1 MRFREF
7 NEARE
12 DSLEELKKALLL
24 KIKELP
30 LDSETVK
37 TLEEI
42 EDLLDSVQAGG
53 RVGVINNRIEEIG
66 DPEVTK
72 ARKILAKYI
81 LSVSAEKKYRDDFF
95 NKWKNDQ
102 LVNIKK
108 LTSPINHVI
117 TDIINGYNENPFIK
131 EITDDLAEIAA
142 LGQGKGEFLLSVFS
156 KSINKMGKGD
166 LNINGMSVELKT
178 VDGGAG
184 RFFDQEVR
192 PTMDW
197 YKDVELFLKTFS
209 DEIHNIKGVAKSGI
223 KIDLVSN
230 LYTITSNEKKADFQ
244 KILTSVIKGLFST
257 QDVNDIVKA
266 ILSNNIPMAKQLYA
280 KKSIDHYLSIKQ
292 DDALLMIDLRKSP
305 TEFTFFKSVDDLY
318 KGGMRLHAG
327 TIYPITQDP
336 RYAYPQISIA
346 RTKQTQP

>member
-156 KSINKMGKGD
+156 KSINKM
-166 LNINGMSVELKT
+166 
-178 VDGGAG
+178 
-184 RFFDQEVR
+184 
-192 PTMDW
+192 
-197 YKDVELFLKTFS
+197 
-209 DEIHNIKGVAKSGI
+209 
-223 KIDLVSN
+223 
-230 LYTITSNEKKADFQ
+230 
-244 KILTSVIKGLFST
+244 
-257 QDVNDIVKA
+257 
-266 ILSNNIPMAKQLYA
+266 
-280 KKSIDHYLSIKQ
+280 
-292 DDALLMIDLRKSP
+292 
-305 TEFTFFKSVDDLY
+305 
-318 KGGMRLHAG
+318 
-327 TIYPITQDP
+327 
-336 RYAYPQISIA
+336 
-346 RTKQTQP
+346 